1 MQKIKGLHGYHT
13 PQNQIPVV
21 AALGQTIIF
30 AQRQRTKIVVIALAL
45 QTDMRGGEI
54 EADRMIVIG
63 TEIEIETA
71 ENATRIQMDG
81 GVRETVI
88 EARAEIDF
96 MQDEVYNTRKKTPRR
111 YT

>member
-1 MQKIKGLHGYHT
+1 MQKTKGLHGYHT
-13 PQNQIPVV
+13 HQNQIPVV
-21 AALGQTIIF
+21 AAPGQTIIF
-30 AQRQRTKIVVIALAL
+30 AQRKRTRIVVFALAL

-54 EADRMIVIG
+54 EVGRMIVIVIVTETETA

-81 GVRETVI
+81 GVRKTVI

-96 MQDEVYNTRKKTPRR
+96 MQDEVCI
-111 YT
+111 